1 MIPQNNKIPYKIDTE
16 EIKTKLSE
24 EMAQLQLKAFSA
36 QMNPHFVFN
45 ALAAVQYFIT
55 SGDKK
60 ASLFYLSIFSKL
72 IRFYLKHLD
81 KETVLLTKEKEM
93 LNAYLTLQKLRY
105 NNQFDYLLSPHTE
118 IDNAEATIPSFI
130 LQNLFENIIEHAIY
144 NQYKNYH
151 IEITFQ
157 TLPKNVLVIVVFK
170 YGESLKETLQYIPDY
185 RKQLIKWQDQ
195 IRQLNTCKNY
205 NIKKKI
211 TFNENCDGKGGTI
224 TLSLPNLSK

>member
-1 MIPQNNKIPYKIDTE
+1 MRSKNKASEIISE
-16 EIKTKLSE
+16 EIVATLSE

-72 IRFYLKHLD
+72 IRFYLKHLN
-81 KETVLLTKEKEM
+81 KETVKLVEEKVM

-105 NNQFDYLLSPHTE
+105 NNQFDYRIIQDSELESSKA
-118 IDNAEATIPSFI
+118 IIPSFI
-130 LQNLFENIIEHAIY
+130 LQTFFENMVEHAIY
-144 NQYKNYH
+144 NEYQNYH
-151 IEITFQ
+151 IEISFKTK
-157 TLPKNVLVIVVFK
+157 PKSVLVSVVFQYDEDLEKKEK
-170 YGESLKETLQYIPDY
+170 YTPDY

-211 TFNENCDGKGGTI
+211 TFNKNCNGKGGEI
-224 TLSLPNLSK
+224 TLNLPNLS

>member
-1 MIPQNNKIPYKIDTE
+1 MLSQNKNPENNSE

-24 EMAQLQLKAFSA
+24 EMAQLQLKAFHA

-45 ALAAVQYFIT
+45 ALNAVQYFIT
-55 SGDKK
+55 TGDKK

-81 KETVLLTKEKEM
+81 EETVQLSEEKEM
-93 LNAYLTLQKLRY
+93 LKAYLSLQKLRY
-105 NNQFDYLLSPHTE
+105 NNQFDYILVPDS
-118 IDNAEATIPSFI
+118 DSMDATIPSFI
-130 LQNLFENIIEHAIY
+130 LQTLFENIIEHAIY

-157 TLPKNVLVIVVFK
+157 TSPKNVLVTVVFK
-170 YGESLKETLQYIPDY
+170 YGESPKETPQYIPDY

-211 TFNENCDGKGGTI
+211 TFNENCDGKGGKI
-224 TLSLPNLSK
+224 TLNLPNLSE

>member
-1 MIPQNNKIPYKIDTE
+1 MLIKNKYSQKTPD
-16 EIKTKLSE
+16 EIVANLSE

-72 IRFYLKHLD
+72 IRFYLKHLN
-81 KETVLLTKEKEM
+81 KETVKLVQEKEM

-105 NNQFDYLLSPHTE
+105 NNQFNYRIIQNSE
-118 IDNAEATIPSFI
+118 IESSEAIIPSFI
-130 LQNLFENIIEHAIY
+130 LQTFFENMVEHAIY
-144 NQYKNYH
+144 NKYKNYN
-151 IEITFQ
+151 IEIAFQ
-157 TLPKNVLVIVVFK
+157 AKPKNVLVSVVFQYDK
-170 YGESLKETLQYIPDY
+170 DLGEKEQYTPDY

-195 IRQLNTCKNY
+195 IRLLNTCKNY

-211 TFNENCDGKGGTI
+211 TFNKNCNGEGGEI
-224 TLSLPNLSK
+224 TLNLPNLS

>member
-1 MIPQNNKIPYKIDTE
+1 MLSPNNSENNSE
-16 EIKTKLSE
+16 EITTKLSE

-45 ALAAVQYFIT
+45 ALNAVQYFIT

-81 KETVLLTKEKEM
+81 KDTVKLTEEKEM

-105 NNQFDYLLSPHTE
+105 NNQFDYTISPSKNEDTE
-118 IDNAEATIPSFI
+118 AVIPSFI
-130 LQNLFENIIEHAIY
+130 LQNMFENIIEHAIY
-144 NQYKNYH
+144 NQYRNYA
-151 IEITFQ
+151 IEIAFT
-157 TLPKNVLVIVVFK
+157 TSTNYVLVTVFFQ
-170 YGESLKETLQYIPDY
+170 YEESLEKKVDYIPDY

-195 IRQLNTCKNY
+195 IRQLNSCKNY
-205 NIKKKI
+205 SIKKKI
-211 TFNENCDGKGGTI
+211 TFNKNCDGKGGTI

>member
-1 MIPQNNKIPYKIDTE
+1 MLPQNKKFENNPE
-16 EIKTKLSE
+16 EVKTKLSE
-24 EMAQLQLKAFSA
+24 EMAQLQMKAFSA

-45 ALAAVQYFIT
+45 ALNAVQYFIT

-81 KETVLLTKEKEM
+81 KETVKLAEEKEM

-105 NNQFDYLLSPHTE
+105 NNQFDYRLLNDPETE
-118 IDNAEATIPSFI
+118 NLEATIPSFI
-130 LQNLFENIIEHAIY
+130 LQTLFENMIEHAIY
-144 NQYKNYH
+144 NQYKNYN
-151 IEITFQ
+151 IEIAFTSSI
-157 TLPKNVLVIVVFK
+157 KNIVVTIIFQYEENEEK
-170 YGESLKETLQYIPDY
+170 KIDYIPDY

-205 NIKKKI
+205 KIKKKV
-211 TFNENCDGKGGTI
+211 TFNKNCDGKGGTI
-224 TLSLPNLSK
+224 TLSLPNLLQ

>member
-1 MIPQNNKIPYKIDTE
+1 MLSKNKNSENIPE
-16 EIKTKLSE
+16 EIVADLSE

-45 ALAAVQYFIT
+45 ALAAVQYYIT

-72 IRFYLKHLD
+72 IRFYLKHLN
-81 KETVLLTKEKEM
+81 KETVTLVEEKEM

-105 NNQFDYLLSPHTE
+105 NNQFDYRIIQDSE
-118 IDNAEATIPSFI
+118 IESSEAIIPSFI
-130 LQNLFENIIEHAIY
+130 LQTFFENMVEHAIY
-144 NQYKNYH
+144 NKYENYH

-157 TLPKNVLVIVVFK
+157 TKPKNVIVSVVFQ
-170 YGESLKETLQYIPDY
+170 YDEDLEEKEQYIPDY

-211 TFNENCDGKGGTI
+211 TFNKNCNGKGGEI
-224 TLSLPNLSK
+224 TLNLPNLL